1 VTAPDATR
9 ELIDS
14 IYRADSRIVLAT
26 LIRLLGDF
34 DLAEEAVQDAFLA
47 AADQWP
53 RDGVPGNP
61 RSWLISAGRFKA
73 IDRLRRRARFDAAL
87 GELAMQLDQQAPD
100 PAEIVREDVDDDV
113 LRLIFIC
120 CHPALSPDSQIA
132 MTLREVCSLTTEQ
145 IARAFLTSP
154 QTIAQRIVRAKA
166 KIRVAHIPYEV
177 PTRAD
182 LPMRLEAVLRVV
194 YLVFNEGYATSSG
207 DSLTRPDLSGE
218 AIRLGRL
225 LVELL
230 PDPETDG
237 LLALMVFHESR
248 RTARTSAE
256 GDLVLLPDQD
266 RSAWD
271 AELIAEGSALLE
283 RAYSGDQVG
292 PYAIQAAIAGVH
304 ARAPTAAATDW
315 RRIVELYDQLLVADP
330 SPVVELN
337 RAVSIAMRDGPDA
350 GISLVDSLLEQGVL
364 DDYHLAH
371 AARADLLRQVGQNGE
386 ARAAYQR
393 ALELAR
399 REPERRFLQRRI
411 AELS

>member
-1 VTAPDATR
+1 MTAPGVTP

-113 LRLIFIC
+113 LRLIFTC

-132 MTLREVCSLTTEQ
+132 KTLREVCSLTTEQ

-166 KIRVAHIPYEV
+166 KIRLAHIPYEV

-207 DSLTRPDLSGE
+207 DSLTRADLSGE
-218 AIRLGRL
+218 AIR
-225 LVELL
+225 
-230 PDPETDG
+230 
-237 LLALMVFHESR
+237 R
-248 RTARTSAE
+248 R
-256 GDLVLLPDQD
+256 P
-266 RSAWD
+266 
-271 AELIAEGSALLE
+271 
-283 RAYSGDQVG
+283 
-292 PYAIQAAIAGVH
+292 
-304 ARAPTAAATDW
+304 
-315 RRIVELYDQLLVADP
+315 
-330 SPVVELN
+330 
-337 RAVSIAMRDGPDA
+337 
-350 GISLVDSLLEQGVL
+350 
-364 DDYHLAH
+364 
-371 AARADLLRQVGQNGE
+371 
-386 ARAAYQR
+386 
-393 ALELAR
+393 
-399 REPERRFLQRRI
+399 
-411 AELS
+411 